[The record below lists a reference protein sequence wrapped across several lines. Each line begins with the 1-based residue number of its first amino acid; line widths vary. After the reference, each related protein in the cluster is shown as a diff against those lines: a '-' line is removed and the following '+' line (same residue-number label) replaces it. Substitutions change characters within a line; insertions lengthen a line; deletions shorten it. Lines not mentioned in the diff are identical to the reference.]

1 MKTFLTLALTTLT
14 MAVTAASEPGPA
26 TVTGWA
32 TWYSLESCKLDDKIR
47 KVKPRT
53 KFFTAS
59 RTPFSDSVVSCALP
73 RDIAKKLNVK
83 YGDNIRVTHLNTGN
97 IITVK
102 YLDRGPGQTSRS
114 TGVIVDLSVAAMR
127 TLAGETGIQAG
138 RIQIQLVP
146 ARRGD

>member
-1 MKTFLTLALTTLT
+1 MKTLLITVLTTLT
-14 MAVTAASEPGPA
+14 MAATAASEPGQA

-53 KFFTAS
+53 EFFTAS

-73 RDIAKKLNVK
+73 RDIANKLNVK
-83 YGDNIRVTHLNTGN
+83 YGNNIRVTHLNTGHT
-97 IITVK
+97 ITVK

-114 TGVIVDLSVAAMR
+114 TGVIVDLSIAAIR
-127 TLAGETGIQAG
+127 ALAGETEIQAG
-138 RIQIQLVP
+138 RIQVQLVP
-146 ARRGD
+146 APR